1 MIGARLLAGVSRGR
15 LRSHFEHNDGRLM
28 HKWLHYF
35 DIYERHFDA
44 FRRKR
49 PTVLEI
55 GVFHGGSL
63 EMWRDYFGR
72 GATIIG
78 VDIDE
83 RVRSIEDP
91 GFRVVIGDQ
100 SDPVFLQSLAD
111 KYGPFDIVIDDGS
124 HVPAHQV
131 ASLTALWPHVKVGG
145 VYLVEDLHTSYWPT
159 YGGGLDVATSFIEWI
174 KSRLD
179 DINAYHS
186 REPHFQ
192 PTEWTKTLG
201 GLHVYDSIVVLDRA
215 DVQKPSVRKTGRP
228 TFATSNGETTE
239 IELDGQHL
247 AQLALV
253 GSPRARVRRLVRHP
267 IVTTR
272 RVVTRW
278 FRSRR

>member
-1 MIGARLLAGVSRGR
+1 
-15 LRSHFEHNDGRLM
+15 M

-44 FRRKR
+44 FRGKR

-111 KYGPFDIVIDDGS
+111 QYGPFDIVIDDGS
-124 HVPAHQV
+124 HEPAHQV

-159 YGGGLDVATSFIEWI
+159 YGGGLNVATSFIEWI
-174 KSRLD
+174 KPLLD
-179 DINAYHS
+179 DVNAYHS
-186 REPHFQ
+186 REAHFQ

-228 TFATSNGETTE
+228 TFATLSGQTTE
-239 IELDGQHL
+239 IELDDQHL
-247 AQLALV
+247 AQLASV
-253 GSPRARVRRLVRHP
+253 GSPRDRVRRLVRHP

-272 RVVTRW
+272 RVLMRL
-278 FRSRR
+278 FRARR